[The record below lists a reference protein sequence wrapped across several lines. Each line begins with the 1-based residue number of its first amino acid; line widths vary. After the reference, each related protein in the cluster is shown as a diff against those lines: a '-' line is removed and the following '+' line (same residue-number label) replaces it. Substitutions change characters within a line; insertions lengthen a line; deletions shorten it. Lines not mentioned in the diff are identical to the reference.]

1 MARPPKELFYHD
13 KIHFF
18 ITIILAEIEE
28 KANFFSLLFL
38 ENGSKRLIFSK
49 KFVYLN
55 GAIKHEV
62 YY

>member
-38 ENGSKRLIFSK
+38 
-49 KFVYLN
+49 
-55 GAIKHEV
+55 
-62 YY
+62 